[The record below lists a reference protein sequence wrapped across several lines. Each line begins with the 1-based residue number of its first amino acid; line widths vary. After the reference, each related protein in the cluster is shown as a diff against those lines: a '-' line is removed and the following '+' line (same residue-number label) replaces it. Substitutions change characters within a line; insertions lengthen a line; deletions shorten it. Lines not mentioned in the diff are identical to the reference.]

1 MTARPLVAH
10 ALFKRFKRKQVLDG
24 FDLELEP
31 GQITVI
37 LGENGSGKTTLMN
50 LALGVLRPDG
60 GRITVEGLDP
70 VKHAREVRR
79 AIGFVPSVPDAYG
92 WMTVEDLFKFLAPQY
107 PVWDQAKGLELV
119 DRLEVPLSRRFED
132 LSRGEGMK
140 AMLCA
145 ALAPDPRIL
154 LLDEP
159 FAGLDPL
166 VREEVLGSVIGEL
179 QDGRRTILC
188 ATHDL
193 DVAAR
198 IADRIVLLRQGRCA
212 AHDTLEAI
220 LGDQQPNRISQ
231 RLHKV
236 LEETMRD
243 EEVELPC

>member
-1 MTARPLVAH
+1 M
-10 ALFKRFKRKQVLDG
+10 
-24 FDLELEP
+24 
-31 GQITVI
+31 
-37 LGENGSGKTTLMN
+37 
-50 LALGVLRPDG
+50 
-60 GRITVEGLDP
+60 
-70 VKHAREVRR
+70 RR

-92 WMTVEDLFKFLAPQY
+92 WMTVQDLFKFLKPQY
-107 PVWDQAKGLELV
+107 PGWDQAKGLDLIE
-119 DRLEVPLSRRFED
+119 RLEVPLSQRFAD
-132 LSRGEGMK
+132 MSRGEGMK

-166 VREEVLGSVIGEL
+166 VREEVLSSVLGEL

-198 IADRIVLLRQGRCA
+198 IADRVVLLRQGRCA
-212 AHDTLEAI
+212 AHDTLEGI
-220 LGDQQPNRISQ
+220 LGDREPNRIAQ
-231 RLHKV
+231 RLQGV
-236 LEETMRD
+236 LKETFRD